1 MVESPFSAV
10 RLRTDEARYYKN
22 VSNATALIWK
32 VLKVAQKLFRKLN
45 APHLLAEVY
54 AGVKYLDGK
63 KVREIELER
72 RAA

>member
-1 MVESPFSAV
+1 MRHGTIS
-10 RLRTDEARYYKN
+10 

-32 VLKVAQKLFRKLN
+32 VLMVAQKLFRKLN